1 MIIVY
6 FFFLVKEI
14 RLKGGVF
21 LENTNFEV
29 MEKTAVWK
37 AILKLSIPTV
47 LSTIIS
53 ILYNI
58 TDTYFI
64 GLLDDPVQLGA
75 ISLAFPVF
83 MILQAVGNMFGNG
96 APSYISRC
104 LGSGKIGEVKKTSAV
119 SVYSSVILTVL
130 MTLLFFVFKQPI
142 LHLLGTSEANIVPTG
157 DYLSIVV
164 GLSFILILQVV
175 LPSMLRAEGRV
186 KEAVIG
192 MILGTV
198 LNIVLDPIFILVFRQ
213 GVAGA
218 AWATMIGNFVA
229 VIYYI
234 AVYIRGNTVLSIKL
248 RDFKPNTHI
257 LSEVLKI
264 GLPMSVSQAASSFAM
279 VLFNNLAAAYGDYV
293 ISAYGVAVKMIT
305 MEFMIIMGYVSGYM
319 PFAGYNFGAR
329 NTDRMISALKFTMLT
344 GTALCVLFLIPF
356 TFLARPFMNAFTSS
370 EEIINV
376 GVQFLNAQAWA
387 VPFMAVQMTMMSTFQ
402 ATGEALRA
410 MIVNLGRQCL
420 LYIPL
425 LYIFNGLWHLK
436 GLLHVQMAAD
446 LLTTAVALIIGI
458 PLLVKLFRQHM
469 EREVSRNISA

>member
-1 MIIVY
+1 M
-6 FFFLVKEI
+6 
-14 RLKGGVF
+14 G
-21 LENTNFEV
+21 NTNFEL
-29 MEKTAVWK
+29 MEKTPVSK

-104 LGSGKIGEVKKTSAV
+104 LGAGKYEEVKKTSSV
-119 SVYSSVILTVL
+119 SVYVSLITTIILTI
-130 MTLLFFVFKQPI
+130 LFFIFKTPI
-142 LHLLGTSEANIVPTG
+142 LHMLGTSEANIGPTG
-157 DYLSIVV
+157 EYLSIVV
-164 GLSFILILQVV
+164 GLSFIMILQVV
-175 LPSMLRAEGRV
+175 LPSMLRAEGKV

-192 MILGTV
+192 MIIGTV
-198 LNIVLDPIFILVFRQ
+198 LNIVLDPIFILVLGQ

-234 AVYIRGNTVLSIKL
+234 AVYVKGNTLLSIKL
-248 RDFKPNTHI
+248 RDFKPTARV

-264 GLPMSVSQAASSFAM
+264 GLPTSISQMATSLALVM
-279 VLFNNLAAAYGDYV
+279 FNNLAAQYGDNV
-293 ISAYGVAVKMIT
+293 ISAYGVASKMIT
-305 MEFMIIMGYVSGYM
+305 MVFMIVMGYVSGYM
-319 PFAGYNFGAR
+319 PFAGYNYGAG
-329 NTDRMISALKFTMLT
+329 NNKRMLSAFKFTAVT
-344 GTALCVLFLIPF
+344 GTVACVVFIIPF
-356 TFLARPFMNAFTSS
+356 TFLSKSFMGAFTSS
-370 EEIINV
+370 EEIIHI
-376 GVQFLNAQAWA
+376 GVQFLSAQAWA
-387 VPFMAVQMTMMSTFQ
+387 VPFMAIQMTMMSTFQ

-420 LYIPL
+420 FYIPL
-425 LYIFNGLWHLK
+425 LYIFNYFWQLT

-446 LLTTAVALIIGI
+446 LLTTAIALLIGI
-458 PLLVKLFRQHM
+458 PLLVKLFRQHT
-469 EREVSRNISA
+469 EREMHEKISAGI